1 MNIAVETGPASYM
14 MVTFRQGGKALNID
28 LALSAPKA
36 NKIYTLDSNGPM
48 IICYKV
54 ARNEDH
60 EIYSFCV
67 QGGRFKGPADNELIV
82 NVVSNRIDQSIDIE
96 WPDEIPFAACIDPEE
111 IRNWPSQEQTVSQK
125 TLISVQ
131 FEILE
136 VIKQMEDL
144 LKDIQKIHAQ
154 ITEVE
159 RDSVK

>member
-1 MNIAVETGPASYM
+1 MTNIAVETGPSAY

-28 LALSAPKA
+28 LVLSAPKA
-36 NKIYTLDSNGPM
+36 NKIYALDSTGAM

-54 ARNEDH
+54 ARNEHH

-82 NVVSNRIDQSIDIE
+82 DVVSDRVDQSISIE

-111 IRNWPSQEQTVSQK
+111 IRNWPSREKTVSQK
-125 TLISVQ
+125 ALISIQ

-144 LKDIQKIHAQ
+144 LKDIQKIHERMTA
-154 ITEVE
+154 VE